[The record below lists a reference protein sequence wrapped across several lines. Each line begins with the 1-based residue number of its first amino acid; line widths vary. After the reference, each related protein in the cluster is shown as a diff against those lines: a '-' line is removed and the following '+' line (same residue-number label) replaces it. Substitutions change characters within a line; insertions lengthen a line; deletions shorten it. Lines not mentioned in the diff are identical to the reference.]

1 MTRTLLLLLLV
12 IAPTTA
18 DAGSG
23 GRSVTLPSGPD
34 SSGIGEMMLCQ
45 QRGGSPDFC
54 QRYVNEKRQREV
66 DDFNRQVQ
74 DAERDRKQDE
84 MYRILRDQEQRRRQ

>member
-1 MTRTLLLLLLV
+1 MTRTLLLLLLLMV
-12 IAPTTA
+12 PTTA

-45 QRGGSPDFC
+45 QRGGSPAFC
-54 QRYVNEKRQREV
+54 QRYVDEKRQREV
-66 DDFNRQVQ
+66 DDLQPSGSGCR
-74 DAERDRKQDE
+74 ARPEAG
-84 MYRILRDQEQRRRQ
+84 